1 MQPEKQVHS
10 VRSSTSSAG
19 PPCMS
24 IAPLQVAMVSAVL
37 LVVAYGLSFPSVCDK
52 DGTVGIF
59 CKVHTGARWETF
71 PVFLGI
77 AIFAIEGIPT
87 VLAIENSMQEP
98 HRFEEVFDR
107 SQAMLTVVFLT
118 FGTLGYWLYGNN
130 TKSVITLNVQGMWG
144 ILVKCLLCLV
154 IALSFPLQFMPA
166 GHVLKMFSEHP
177 LFLRAAGAVLDTEL
191 VRTRLPA
198 ASGLSVEQT
207 SAYGWAGLKASKR
220 EPDINHDS
228 GTHSGHQKRR
238 TPHTSYSE
246 RVQHGAEQPFLV
258 PHGCIFSIFTVVRP
272 LSQTD
277 ARTWAIPP
285 IAFRLLG
292 KRLGTR
298 SQPLPFVRRSRSLA
312 RARWPSCSPTSAT

>member
-207 SAYGWAGLKASKR
+207 SAYGWAGLKALAVFGA
-220 EPDINHDS
+220 
-228 GTHSGHQKRR
+228 GTVAILFPHFGHMISLLGSV
-238 TPHTSYSE
+238 T
-246 RVQHGAEQPFLV
+246 
-258 PHGCIFSIFTVVRP
+258 FSIITFIV
-272 LSQTD
+272 
-277 ARTWAIPP
+277 PP
-285 IAFRLLG
+285 GLYMTSMRVTPAHSLFKCGGGRRRGRGI
-292 KRLGTR
+292 KWTEH
-298 SQPLPFVRRSRSLA
+298 PFVIA
-312 RARWPSCSPTSAT
+312 GQGDCGWAEE